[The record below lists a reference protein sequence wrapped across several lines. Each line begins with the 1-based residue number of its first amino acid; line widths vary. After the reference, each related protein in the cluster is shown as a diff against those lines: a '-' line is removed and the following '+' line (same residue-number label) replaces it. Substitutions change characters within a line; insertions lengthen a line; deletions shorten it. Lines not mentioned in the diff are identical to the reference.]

1 VKIVSV
7 VFATCAPTYPVDTND
22 PIAHWNFD
30 EGEGDTAYDSAGNN
44 HGTLKGDTSWVVGQ
58 IGSYAL
64 DFDGDG
70 DAVYLE
76 PSIGGGS
83 PLNIYNTDLTVSA
96 WVKARGVGGTIVARA
111 KWWYVT
117 YHLGVAANEA
127 YINTYRNGPGHW
139 SLWTDEIIS
148 SDTWYHLV
156 GVFERSAGTGYVYVN
171 GAEEAQGTLG
181 ANPAS
186 NDATTKIGCRN
197 STSDGAFDGVI
208 DDVRM
213 YSRALSAEEV
223 QQLYQGG
230 LPAIIDVDIKPG
242 SCPNPLNLASRGV
255 LPVAILGREEFDV
268 NTVDAASIMFAGVS
282 AVRSSYEDVAAPLM
296 DGNDCECNTA
306 GPDGHLDLTVK
317 FKTPQVVEQII
328 PLLDG
333 LVAGDELVLTLTGA
347 LSDGTL
353 IEGQECVVLVGN
365 VPRALAAV
373 KSDITEDGI
382 VNMHDLAVLTEYWLE
397 SASIEY

>member
-1 VKIVSV
+1 
-7 VFATCAPTYPVDTND
+7 
-22 PIAHWNFD
+22 
-30 EGEGDTAYDSAGNN
+30 
-44 HGTLKGDTSWVVGQ
+44 
-58 IGSYAL
+58 
-64 DFDGDG
+64 
-70 DAVYLE
+70 
-76 PSIGGGS
+76 
-83 PLNIYNTDLTVSA
+83 
-96 WVKARGVGGTIVARA
+96 
-111 KWWYVT
+111 
-117 YHLGVAANEA
+117 
-127 YINTYRNGPGHW
+127 
-139 SLWTDEIIS
+139 
-148 SDTWYHLV
+148 
-156 GVFERSAGTGYVYVN
+156 
-171 GAEEAQGTLG
+171 
-181 ANPAS
+181 
-186 NDATTKIGCRN
+186 
-197 STSDGAFDGVI
+197 
-208 DDVRM
+208 M